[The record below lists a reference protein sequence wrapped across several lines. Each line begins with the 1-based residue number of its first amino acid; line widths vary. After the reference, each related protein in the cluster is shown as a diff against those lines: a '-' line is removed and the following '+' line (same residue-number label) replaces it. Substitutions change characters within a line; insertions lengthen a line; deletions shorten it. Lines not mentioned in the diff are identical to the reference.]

1 MTTEDNKALM
11 RRIYEVFNTGNLAL
25 ADEVIAA
32 DAVDHQAMPG
42 MAPGREGFKQLVT
55 MFRAAFPDLECIIE
69 DMLAEGD
76 KVVTRL
82 TMRGTHQG
90 ELMGIAPTGRPITVT
105 GIDIVRFA
113 QGQVVE
119 HWGNQDD
126 LGMLQQLGVV
136 PAPGQG
142 GG

>member
-11 RRIYEVFNTGNLAL
+11 GRIYEVFNTGNLAL

-142 GG
+142 SG